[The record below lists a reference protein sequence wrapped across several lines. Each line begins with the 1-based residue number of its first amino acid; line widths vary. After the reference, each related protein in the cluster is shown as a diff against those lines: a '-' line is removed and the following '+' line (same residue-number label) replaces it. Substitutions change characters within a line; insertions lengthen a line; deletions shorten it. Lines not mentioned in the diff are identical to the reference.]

1 MPVLGPTPRA
11 DRRRPGG
18 ARPAVVA
25 AVPCGMV
32 GGGRARRA
40 LRRAVDAPIGRGH
53 AGNVRPGTSGVGLP
67 EREVA
72 G

>member
-1 MPVLGPTPRA
+1 VP
-11 DRRRPGG
+11 
-18 ARPAVVA
+18 